1 MPVRQAACTAG
12 ESSLS
17 KELQRKT
24 WHFFGKGAA
33 RPFEKIYVEDQGGM
47 PGRRPPLI
55 APQITV
61 FTFGRHT
68 RVGTH
73 SLAGGFLDARRKI

>member
-1 MPVRQAACTAG
+1 MHGRREQPFKRAPEG
-12 ESSLS
+12 KRGISL
-17 KELQRKT
+17 
-24 WHFFGKGAA
+24 GKVPLA
-33 RPFEKIYVEDQGGM
+33 PFEKIYVEDQGGM

-73 SLAGGFLDARRKI
+73 SPADFLTRGRKI